1 MRMIRLFL
9 ALALAVS
16 LQPVAFGHGGIG
28 GGLMLYQ
35 NRQYQP
41 AKGQFLRLIAADPTN
56 AAAQYYLANT
66 YVKLGQH
73 SLAQKH
79 YKLASLLNPGGPY
92 GSYAM
97 KALKAY
103 GIEGGGGRT
112 ELRSNVNKPSDQNL
126 LPESHF
132 AVARITD
139 QADSSARNERSSQ
152 YQIPQQYPQVA
163 GYDAERSYLYQHG
176 FWQAYGGPINT
187 QLPAHTTTHDARD
200 YGPNH
205 HHDPIIVRRSY

>member
-1 MRMIRLFL
+1 MRLIRVFL
-9 ALALAVS
+9 TLALAVS
-16 LQPVAFGHGGIG
+16 LQPVAFAHGGIAG
-28 GGLMLYQ
+28 GVTLYQ
-35 NRQYQP
+35 NRQYQS
-41 AKGQFLRLIAADPTN
+41 AKGQFLRLVAADPTN

-92 GSYAM
+92 GAYAVT
-97 KALKAY
+97 ALKAY
-103 GIEGGGGRT
+103 GIESGDGRT
-112 ELRSNVNKPSDQNL
+112 ELQSNMNEPSDQNL

-132 AVARITD
+132 AVARITG
-139 QADSSARNERSSQ
+139 QADWTDNERTSQ
-152 YQIPQQYPQVA
+152 YKIPQQYPQVA

-176 FWQAYGGPINT
+176 LWQAYGGPINT
-187 QLPAHTTTHDARD
+187 ELPPHTTTHDARD
-200 YGPNH
+200 YGLNH

>member
-1 MRMIRLFL
+1 MRLIQLFL
-9 ALALAVS
+9 GLALAVS
-16 LQPVAFGHGGIG
+16 LQPVSFGHSGIG
-28 GGLMLYQ
+28 GGLTLYQ
-35 NRQYQP
+35 NRQYQS
-41 AKGQFLRLIAADPTN
+41 ARGQFLRVIAADPTN

-79 YKLASLLNPGGPY
+79 YKLALLLNPGGAY
-92 GSYAM
+92 GSYAVE
-97 KALKAY
+97 ALGAY
-103 GIEGGGGRT
+103 GIESGDGTG
-112 ELRSNVNKPSDQNL
+112 KNL

-132 AVARITD
+132 AVARITG
-139 QADSSARNERSSQ
+139 QADWPDANERPSQ

-176 FWQAYGGPINT
+176 LWQAYGGPINT

-200 YGPNH
+200 YGINH
-205 HHDPIIVRRSY
+205 HHDPLIVRRSY

>member
-1 MRMIRLFL
+1 MRPIRLCL
-9 ALALAVS
+9 ALALIVVV
-16 LQPVAFGHGGIG
+16 QPVAFGRNAVEGGVT
-28 GGLMLYQ
+28 LYQ
-35 NRQYQP
+35 KRQYQS
-41 AKGQFLRLIAADPTN
+41 AKGQFLKAIAADPTN
-56 AAAQYYLANT
+56 PAAQYYLANT

-79 YKLASLLNPGGPY
+79 YKLASLLNPGGSY
-92 GSYAM
+92 GAYAVE
-97 KALKAY
+97 ALNAY
-103 GIEGGGGRT
+103 GIESSYGRT
-112 ELRSNVNKPSDQNL
+112 ELHSNINKPSDQNL

-132 AVARITD
+132 AVARITGQSD
-139 QADSSARNERSSQ
+139 WPDTNERSSQ

-176 FWQAYGGPINT
+176 LWQAYGGPIDT

-200 YGPNH
+200 YGINH